1 MVQMNRLSNAFRTI
15 CILLF
20 ISCCI
25 PAAGDEFPLYNIPS
39 PEIANLGLY
48 DQVPVSLFTGTPN
61 ITIPIYDVEVGRTKI
76 PIAANYHVGAVKP
89 NSFPGPLNLGWSLMA
104 GGYITR
110 NVRGAYDE
118 IKDNQGVAHGFYAH
132 HSKLQNLTTQQFDSY
147 MAHYTSDDNS
157 WYELSADE
165 FSFNFCGYTG
175 NFYLNED
182 GNWTVVS
189 DHDIKVEFSP
199 SDGFISLNELN
210 ARLGYTGWNNH
221 SRNQRYFKTFTL
233 VTPDGARYEFGGINA
248 MEFSIPYYA
257 RQNSD
262 LIATTWR
269 LTKITTPEKRVIT
282 LVYEVLPL
290 TCDLQYIPMFS
301 MFYGQIAWQPSPY
314 KYGLTGFT
322 GFLLFPVALKHIIT
336 PNESIDFNYEEDT
349 TFGQRLMPNG
359 RYALYWNTRGNIRGL
374 SYSSAR
380 EDPVDQFQVFM
391 RNVDIDRNYPNQ
403 SRTNIANALKHYILS
418 NISINNSDTAF
429 SKKIYFI
436 YQSGGRRKLT
446 NIIERKDVLVD
457 SVSAYGMHQ
466 YYFKYNTTV
475 SMPEKY
481 LVAGTDSWGY
491 YHGDNVTY
499 SSPTTNYDI
508 ITPNLEAT
516 KAEVLTEITNPTGGK
531 TLFDYE
537 LNNYSQMVDT
547 SRTSIQTTSG
557 YSGGL
562 RIRKITNVNDKGN
575 FVSAKRYY
583 YSKNR
588 SSNSPQNSS
597 GISKGMPILTRYY
610 IFDPNVY
617 FIERSLRGYYAP
629 VTNHN
634 TPDVG
639 YSWVIE
645 EDVDSVDNGLGYI
658 RYHFSN
664 YDMDPSGDYHFDQ
677 LALYASNTNINSY
690 AAPYTSYS
698 FQRGKLLSKEYFD
711 CNGSI
716 VRKETNVY
724 QQTNHFPFV
733 TPHQETIYLGLDGYG
748 DPYMANVGYIT
759 LTHTASYFLKDVI
772 DSVYNTSN
780 SNAEVALH
788 GYNYNS
794 HKMLLSETHNYGY
807 APTVTTTYHYS
818 YDYPSYSW
826 MYNNNYNDYIVDK
839 IVSSGGMYRKET
851 NNYSVSGVGVP
862 YLQKKTIS
870 NKVSVSDNYHD
881 KTVYEVLQADN
892 YGNPLE
898 ILADGMHTALLWGHS
913 GQRVVARVENA
924 SYQDLSLHMGLV
936 GDFTLE
942 DYINLY
948 TARQLMP
955 SAQFHI
961 YKYNNKLL
969 LTEEIGPNQHSVYYD
984 YDALGRLK
992 ESYIMENNTKKILK
1006 KYGYKFY
1013 FN

>member
-20 ISCCI
+20 ISCSI

-39 PEIANLGLY
+39 PEVANLGLY
-48 DQVPVSLFTGTPN
+48 GQVPVSHFTGVPN
-61 ITIPIYDVEVGRTKI
+61 ITIPIYDIEVGNVKM
-76 PIAANYHVGAVKP
+76 PIAASYHLGSVKP
-89 NSFPGPLNLGWSLMA
+89 NSFPGPLSLGWNLIA

-110 NVRGAYDE
+110 NVRGTYDE

-132 HSKLQNLTTQQFDSY
+132 YTKLQNLTTEQFDSY
-147 MAHYTSDDNS
+147 MGHFTSDDNS
-157 WYELSADE
+157 WYELCADE

-175 NFYLNED
+175 NFYFNEE
-182 GNWTVVS
+182 GGWTVVS

-233 VTPDGARYEFGGINA
+233 ITPDGARYEFGGINA
-248 MEFSIPYYA
+248 IEFSIPYYA

-269 LTKITTPEKRVIT
+269 LTKIITSEKRIIT
-282 LVYEVLPL
+282 LDYEPYV
-290 TCDLQYIPMFS
+290 TCNLQYIPMFKQ
-301 MFYGQIAWQPSPY
+301 FYGQIVYPLDSH
-314 KYGLTGFT
+314 KYGLSGFT
-322 GFLLFPVALKHIIT
+322 GFLLFPVALKRITT
-336 PNESIDFNYEEDT
+336 PNETIDFNYEEDT

-391 RNVDIDRNYPNQ
+391 RNVDIDSNYPNQ
-403 SRTNIANALKHYILS
+403 TRTNIANALKHYLLS
-418 NISINNSDTAF
+418 NITITNPDTVF
-429 SKKIYFI
+429 SKKVYFL
-436 YQSGGRRKLT
+436 YQSGGRRKLM
-446 NIIERKDVLVD
+446 NIIERKNVLVD

-466 YYFKYNTTV
+466 YYFKYNTAT

-481 LVAGTDSWGY
+481 FIAGTDTWGY
-491 YHGDNVTY
+491 YHGDNINY
-499 SSPTTNYDI
+499 SSPTWDYSV

-516 KAEVLTEITNPTGGK
+516 KADVLTEITNPTGGK
-531 TLFDYE
+531 TCFDYE

-547 SRTSIQTTSG
+547 LHTSILSRSG

-562 RIRKITNVNDKGN
+562 RIKKITNVDSNGH
-575 FVSAKRYY
+575 FVNAKRYY
-583 YSKNR
+583 YSKTR
-588 SSNSPQNSS
+588 SSNTPQNSS
-597 GISKGMPILTRYY
+597 GILKGMPILTRFYNFTPTTYY
-610 IFDPNVY
+610 V
-617 FIERSLRGYYAP
+617 ERSLTGFYTP

-645 EDVDSVDNGLGYI
+645 EDVDSVNNSLGYI
-658 RYHFSN
+658 RYHYSN
-664 YDMDPSGDYHFDQ
+664 YDRDPSGNYHLEQ
-677 LALYASNTNINSY
+677 QAVHAYHTNINSY
-690 AAPYTSYS
+690 AAPYTSFSY
-698 FQRGKLLSKEYFD
+698 QRGKLLSKEYF
-711 CNGSI
+711 NNVGTLL
-716 VRKETNVY
+716 RKETTIY
-724 QQTNHFPFV
+724 QQTNHWPLV
-733 TPHQETIYLGLDGYG
+733 TPHQETIFCGLDGYTN
-748 DPYMANVGYIT
+748 PYMYDVGWIT
-759 LTHTASYFLKDVI
+759 HTHTASYFPKEVI
-772 DSVYNTSN
+772 DSVYSTSTD
-780 SNAEVALH
+780 NAEVALH

-807 APTVTTTYHYS
+807 DPTVTTTYHYS